1 MENSGKILKYLTIDD
16 ILRVAEEHEG
26 RYQLLNENQL
36 RYLAQMVGEK
46 IGDTELFPTLA
57 QKAAVYAHHIIAGHI
72 FLDGNK
78 RIGMHCA
85 LLFFELN
92 GFSHPPG
99 IDDSIVELGLNIA
112 NGTITDIDVI
122 AVYMQSWIKR
132 HTDESVFTP
141 PQPPR

>member
-1 MENSGKILKYLTIDD
+1 MGNSGETLKYLTVDD
-16 ILRVAEEHEG
+16 ILEVAEEQVG

-36 RYLAQMVGEK
+36 HYLVQIVGEK

-57 QKAAVYAHHIIAGHI
+57 QKAAVYAHHIITRHI

-78 RIGMHCA
+78 RTGMHCA

-99 IDDSIVELGLNIA
+99 IDDSIVELGLKIA
-112 NGTITDIDVI
+112 DGTIDDIEVI
-122 AVYMQSWIKR
+122 ADHLQSWL
-132 HTDESVFTP
+132 E
-141 PQPPR
+141 PQTNENNADGEI

>member
-16 ILRVAEEHEG
+16 IVRVAEEHEG

-36 RYLAQMVGEK
+36 RYLVQMVGEK

-57 QKAAVYAHHIIAGHI
+57 QKAAVYAHHIITGHI

-112 NGTITDIDVI
+112 NGAITDIEVI
-122 AVYMQSWIKR
+122 ADHLQSWLEQ
-132 HTDESVFTP
+132 HTNEDGAD
-141 PQPPR
+141 